1 MLNSA
6 DKNTKKQKLVQLASH
21 GVLRVR
27 GGFLLLLVIKFESE
41 GTKYIYVKKKNMCIC
56 RLFDVINKIIM
67 DGWVEKLTRLT

>member
-21 GVLRVR
+21 GVHRVR

-41 GTKYIYVKKKNMCIC
+41 GTKYICKEKKHVYM
-56 RLFDVINKIIM
+56 
-67 DGWVEKLTRLT
+67 